1 MSKYPEMLRDL
12 VLVKIKKETT
22 TKTGIEMPKD
32 VVEERKMAASRG
44 EAVVCGKDCEEVKVG
59 DTVMV
64 KGYVGNELE
73 DESFDEDYWFR
84 VIAETD
90 IMAYYR
96 KGEK

>member
-1 MSKYPEMLRDL
+1 MSKYPVMLRNL

-32 VVEERKMAASRG
+32 MVEERRMAASRG

-59 DTVMV
+59 DKVMV

-73 DESFDEDYWFR
+73 EDGFDEDYWYR
-84 VIAETD
+84 VISEVD
-90 IMAYYR
+90 ILAYYR
-96 KGEK
+96 GGKK